1 MTSASDRMAQTR
13 LAIVEYVQ
21 RTRRGGS
28 SRPAKNDEDNTHGE
42 AAHGRWDGVKSA
54 LQDWWR
60 NHPLHMGLEMA
71 QPAVIAYAGQHP
83 LRLLALSAAAGAAL
97 VLARPWRLISVTGLL
112 MAAIRSPQL
121 SSAILSALRSGG
133 QPAGESP

>member
-1 MTSASDRMAQTR
+1 MTTASDRMAHTR

-21 RTRRGGS
+21 RTHRGEPSG
-28 SRPAKNDEDNTHGE
+28 PATEAGHTDDE
-42 AAHGRWDGVKSA
+42 APHGRWDGVKSA

-71 QPAVIAYAGQHP
+71 QPAVIAYARERP

-121 SSAILSALRSGG
+121 SSAVLSALRSGG
-133 QPAGESP
+133 PPAGKSP